1 MPQAV
6 KTSKFQVTV
15 AVSGSVSGP
24 RASPGGSLSHWQA
37 GPAVRFR
44 PAVLLSDLSS
54 SATSGPDLKPRRA
67 VFSHAESPY
76 TVTVSDS
83 ECSTDAAATA
93 EAAVTEATPAAS
105 AGVAAAAAGETT
117 ETEARAAGR
126 ALEAPTVTG
135 KFGPGGSL
143 SSESLSLKLEALAA
157 ITNPGTVT

>member
-1 MPQAV
+1 M
-6 KTSKFQVTV
+6 
-15 AVSGSVSGP
+15 SGP
-24 RASPGGSLSHWQA
+24 RASPGGGSLRL
-37 GPAVRFR
+37 AVRFR

-54 SATSGPDLKPRRA
+54 SATSGPDLKPWRA

-105 AGVAAAAAGETT
+105 AGVAAAAAGDTT

-135 KFGPGGSL
+135 KFGPG
-143 SSESLSLKLEALAA
+143 AA
-157 ITNPGTVT
+157 A